1 MAMDRIHSCAN
12 GHLHCEHCYEI
23 SFNSNDIDECRIC
36 KVNSFIYLGRFY
48 GIPLD
53 IVVARCINQCKYS
66 SFTDINEVIEKQSST
81 DEDSDGS
88 VEYSR

>member
-12 GHLHCEHCYEI
+12 GHLHCEHCYDGYE
-23 SFNSNDIDECRIC
+23 DCRIC
-36 KVNSFIYLGRFY
+36 KVNSFIFLGKIF